1 MIYGLWLSATGVTTN
16 SHQVD
21 VIANNLANAETSG
34 FRRQLATFRE
44 RSPEAKERGTPTAPG
59 DRLFDNIGGG
69 QLLSPSS
76 FDTTAGALEETGK
89 NFDLAVAGDGY
100 FMVRDAKGED
110 RLTRN
115 GNFIADR
122 EGNLVMAT
130 DAKVRVLDS
139 EKQPIQFDAA
149 TIASE
154 VQVGA
159 DGAMAIGP
167 QTFGKIG
174 LFNVADEKLLRPIG
188 GTLFKVPSSVEVSRF
203 DGQIESGYLE
213 KSNVDPAVELTKLM
227 AAQRMLDANAN
238 LIRTQDQSI
247 GRLVNDV
254 GKIA

>member
-21 VIANNLANAETSG
+21 VIANNLANAETAG
-34 FRRQLATFRE
+34 FRRQLATFQE
-44 RSPEAKERGTPTAPG
+44 RSPEAKEKHTPTAPG

-76 FDTTAGALEETGK
+76 FDTTAGALEETGR
-89 NFDLAVAGDGY
+89 NLDLAVSGDGY

-115 GNFIADR
+115 GNFMADR
-122 EGNLVMAT
+122 EGNLVLAT
-130 DAKVRVLDS
+130 DAKTRVLDS
-139 EKQPIQFDAA
+139 EKQPIKFDAG
-149 TIASE
+149 TVPTDVEI
-154 VQVGA
+154 GN
-159 DGAMAIGP
+159 DGSMRAGT
-167 QTFGKIG
+167 QTLGKIG
-174 LFNVADEKLLRPIG
+174 MFNVADEKVLRPVG
-188 GTLFKVPSSVEVSRF
+188 GTLFKAPPSVEVTKF
-203 DGQIESGYLE
+203 DGQMESGYLE

-227 AAQRMLDANAN
+227 EAQRMLDANAN
-238 LIRTQDQSI
+238 LIRTQDTSM